1 MEKALPEKVRAGQL
15 AAAALERS
23 SLLDYYD
30 SGFPG
35 RLRDATDGGAVLTVG
50 EWIGLSE
57 RRLPTGISK
66 GDEVYLALVLESEE
80 VAREFCRARPAAAGF
95 ERICKSFTDRLSHED
110 KEQWDDRVGVS
121 PTLSDRKRL
130 PAMAQ
135 AIDSGEAEFSL
146 LSEARCFKQDVFMP
160 GQEALSRTYERFY
173 LPLRGAFE
181 ATHGRIVEELW
192 CLKIPLGVVLTTG
205 GSTGNR
211 LHFDGVYSE
220 KLGEVI
226 NRCKEVHG
234 RARRFLP
241 PEEYRTL
248 ASEIYGVLTD
258 LFGHTDESATLSVD
272 GNSIY
277 DLDGKPYL
285 ERIDLIEAK
294 LERGMTRRGQRWYL
308 AGTVIG
314 LGSLCVLFGVLA
326 LLSLGDWEKIFEG
339 AIFGATGALASVL
352 YRMHRGELSIDAQQG
367 RLLVYIA
374 ASVRPLTGALFGAA
388 IIALLLSGLLP
399 IEVPKDGSDRFYFL
413 GVLAFIAGL
422 SERWAPDLLQ
432 LTADRVSA
440 EAKPDEETADEKDK
454 SGETAAV
461 AANPASDG
469 S

>member
-1 MEKALPEKVRAGQL
+1 MEAVLPGKVSAGEL
-15 AAAALERS
+15 AAAALERG

-30 SGFPG
+30 PGFLG
-35 RLRDATDGGAVLTVG
+35 KLRSATGNGAVSTVG
-50 EWIGLSE
+50 EWIGFGE
-57 RRLPTGISK
+57 RRLPDGVGK
-66 GDEVYLALVLESEE
+66 GDEVYLVLVLESEE
-80 VAREFCRARPAAAGF
+80 VAREFCRARPASAGF

-121 PTLSDRKRL
+121 PTLGDRKRA
-130 PAMAQ
+130 PSMAQ

-146 LSEARCFKQDVFMP
+146 LSEARCFQHAAFLP
-160 GQEALSRTYERFY
+160 GQRAANRTYERFY

-181 ATHGRIVEELW
+181 TTHGRIVEELW
-192 CLKIPLGVVLTTG
+192 CHKIPLGVVLTTG

-226 NRCKEVHG
+226 NRCKDVHG

-248 ASEIYGVLTD
+248 AGEMYGVLTD
-258 LFGHTDESATLSVD
+258 LFGHTDESATLGVD
-272 GNSIY
+272 GSSTY
-277 DLDGKPYL
+277 DVDGKPYL
-285 ERIDLIEAK
+285 ERMDLIESK
-294 LERGMTRRGQRWYL
+294 LERGMTRRGERWYL

-314 LGSLCVLFGVLA
+314 LASLSVLFGVLA
-326 LLSLGDWEKIFEG
+326 LLSLGDWEQIFEG
-339 AIFGATGALASVL
+339 AIFGAAGALASVL

-374 ASVRPLTGALFGAA
+374 ASVRPLTGALFGGA

-399 IEVPKDGSDRFYFL
+399 IEVPEDDSDRFYFL

-432 LTADRVSA
+432 LTADQISA
-440 EAKPDEETADEKDK
+440 EAKPDEGTEDEEAESETATK
-454 SGETAAV
+454 
-461 AANPASDG
+461 PATGGG